1 VIERGDKRQEI
12 QEVVLEVGTLAIR
25 PVLSLTFILAS
36 RSCQNP
42 PRRPPPSQLTMV
54 LLIKVDVII
63 AVHNAESTV
72 EETVRSALHQT
83 IPDHLLEKRFSCD
96 GEASNIDE
104 AAELCMKD
112 VQFDVLVC
120 CYNDASTDN
129 SLDVLHRLE
138 NEVPNDTSSA
148 GRKSTSEEIAT
159 KLIIGSAPD
168 GTFSRGAGYARN
180 QAAKLRA
187 KYEQNNTYDGQSS
200 HHFLCILDSDD
211 VMHPSR
217 IAEQTCAM
225 LTLGFGNDGQH
236 LCQTTLM
243 GSQFD
248 RIPHDS
254 TWHYQNWANSL
265 SDDRLYMEKFRECT
279 LIQPTWF
286 IARHWF
292 DTLGGYVEAP
302 EMLKESRGAK
312 RKVDGTY
319 DNPSKSYQ
327 LIHPTELLP
336 PKEPTEKSSIRLAE
350 DLRFFY
356 AHLIAGGKLHLHRT
370 PQPLVSYRHRCGMSQ
385 SSSTPRKLLLK
396 LRAKAWEDSVFYGKQ
411 NKADANNIST
421 IWQKGFAIWGAGRD
435 GKDFLKAI
443 SPNVASSVVCFVDVD
458 DKKINEIKFYDNPDL
473 KKRIPILH
481 FSVLRKDTNNKDA
494 SVESAVFG
502 RIDKRKE
509 NAMSHLKNNGA
520 VDIGCR
526 ESTQRHQQS
535 NLPLSEEEMRF
546 LPVVVCV
553 AMYRSNG
560 ALERN
565 VASIGRIE
573 GDNLWHI
580 C

>member
-1 VIERGDKRQEI
+1 
-12 QEVVLEVGTLAIR
+12 
-25 PVLSLTFILAS
+25 
-36 RSCQNP
+36 
-42 PRRPPPSQLTMV
+42 
-54 LLIKVDVII
+54 
-63 AVHNAESTV
+63 
-72 EETVRSALHQT
+72 
-83 IPDHLLEKRFSCD
+83 
-96 GEASNIDE
+96 
-104 AAELCMKD
+104 
-112 VQFDVLVC
+112 
-120 CYNDASTDN
+120 
-129 SLDVLHRLE
+129 
-138 NEVPNDTSSA
+138 
-148 GRKSTSEEIAT
+148 
-159 KLIIGSAPD
+159 
-168 GTFSRGAGYARN
+168 
-180 QAAKLRA
+180 
-187 KYEQNNTYDGQSS
+187 
-200 HHFLCILDSDD
+200 
-211 VMHPSR
+211 
-217 IAEQTCAM
+217 
-225 LTLGFGNDGQH
+225 
-236 LCQTTLM
+236 
-243 GSQFD
+243 
-248 RIPHDS
+248 
-254 TWHYQNWANSL
+254 
-265 SDDRLYMEKFRECT
+265 
-279 LIQPTWF
+279 
-286 IARHWF
+286 
-292 DTLGGYVEAP
+292 
-302 EMLKESRGAK
+302 
-312 RKVDGTY
+312 
-319 DNPSKSYQ
+319 
-327 LIHPTELLP
+327 
-336 PKEPTEKSSIRLAE
+336 
-350 DLRFFY
+350 
-356 AHLIAGGKLHLHRT
+356 
-370 PQPLVSYRHRCGMSQ
+370 MSQ

-421 IWQKGFAIWGAGRD
+421 IWQTGFAIWGAGRD